1 MSIIQLSLNEKNYT
15 KQILKQEQN
24 LFVHGSCLSL
34 FNVELFPNPADFGQ
48 SWQGYGKVAESLEF
62 GGWEEKHV
70 SAKILAKSKLDI
82 SGVSNYFSESQ
93 SVRVF

>member
-1 MSIIQLSLNEKNYT
+1 MKKYRQV
-15 KQILKQEQN
+15 LKQEQN
-24 LFVHGSCLSL
+24 IFVQGSCFSV

-70 SAKILAKSKLDI
+70 SAKIWAKSKLDI